1 MVFRDRRE
9 AGRLLG
15 QLMAK
20 RTWNNPIVLA
30 LPRGGIPVALEV
42 SEAIT
47 AELDVI
53 VTRKIGAPF
62 NPEFAL
68 GAVDGSG
75 VAVIDSRALRVFGV
89 TEDYIR
95 SEVQAGVAEVRR
107 RMAVYRGARP
117 LPSLAGRDV
126 IIVDDGIATGH
137 TLLSAVRSLA
147 GHEASL
153 VVAAAPVCP
162 SDVAQRIERDVDL
175 LIAVEFPE
183 EFHAVGQFYADFPQ
197 LSDDEVRVVLAR
209 AWDDRQEPAT

>member
-20 RTWNNPIVLA
+20 RTWNSPIVLA

-42 SEAIT
+42 SEAIA

-68 GAVDGSG
+68 GAVDASG

-95 SEVQAGVAEVRR
+95 SEVQAGVAEVKR

-117 LPSLAGRDV
+117 LPSLVGRDV

-153 VVAAAPVCP
+153 IVAAAPVCP
-162 SDVAQRIERDVDL
+162 ADVAQRIERDVDL

-197 LSDDEVRVVLAR
+197 LHDDEVMSILAR
-209 AWDDRQEPAT
+209 AWDGGQEPET